1 MANEPPLRSYR
12 QESLPEWIRQV
23 AAWDLT
29 RNEGETQV
37 RRGAMAIYKAVRE
50 SSNPPLEP
58 ADAEH
63 QSLRLV
69 GSCPECGHEMD
80 KVIRRRLPEDPERP
94 TSRDLGEAGAPPRGE
109 LDVLVYCNCA
119 TAHPDRPAD
128 RVGCGSYGWL
138 TVNAASPEPSNI
150 ASRTAIPEDLR
161 WELRADQLYASRLN
175 DTRATAE
182 KWTTG
187 ITSITGVFGI
197 VALIKGPETIG
208 TLLTPWRW
216 IVYSLVIMA
225 VLLALCAIGLAAAAA
240 GGTPRVARL
249 SGSDA
254 RTWEGWQASA
264 AKKELIYSRRTAYV
278 AVLAMLAAI
287 GITWFGPTA

>member
-1 MANEPPLRSYR
+1 
-12 QESLPEWIRQV
+12 LPGWIRQI
-23 AAWDLT
+23 AAWDL
-29 RNEGETQV
+29 RPIEGETQAK
-37 RRGAMAIYKAVRE
+37 RGAKLIYKAVME
-50 SSNPPLEP
+50 SSNPPFEP
-58 ADAEH
+58 VDADH
-63 QSLRLV
+63 RTLRLV
-69 GSCPECGHEMD
+69 GRCPECGHEMD
-80 KVIRRRLPEDPERP
+80 KVIRRRRRDDPERP
-94 TSRDLGEAGAPPRGE
+94 TRSDEGK

-119 TAHPDRPAD
+119 TVHPDRPAD

-138 TVNAASPEPSNI
+138 TVNTAEPRITASS
-150 ASRTAIPEDLR
+150 TAIPEDLR
-161 WELRADQLYASRLN
+161 WELRADQLYASRLS

-182 KWTTG
+182 KWTTA

-216 IVYSLVIMA
+216 IVYSLVIIA
-225 VLLALCAIGLAAAAA
+225 VLVALGAIGLAAAAA

-254 RTWEGWQASA
+254 RRWEGWQASA
-264 AKKELIYSRRTAYV
+264 AKHELIYSRRTAYV